1 MIPEKLREGD
11 EIRVIAPAR
20 SMAMLGQD
28 TIDIAKANLE
38 AMGLK
43 IGFGEHVM
51 ERDDF
56 VSSSI
61 ESRVSDLEEAFE
73 DKNVKGIL
81 TVIGGFN
88 SNQLLRYID
97 YEKIRN
103 NPKVFC
109 GYSDI
114 SILNNAFYSVA
125 GLVNYSGP
133 HFSTFGMKRGLGYTI
148 EYFKRCLFEEGPF
161 ALLQS
166 KEWSD
171 DEWFLDQEKREFIGN
186 SGYNIISGGEAVGE
200 IVGGN
205 LCTLNLLQGT
215 EFMPELSGRILFV
228 EDDLGTNPYLFDRD
242 LQSLLQQKGGDEL
255 AGVIIG
261 RFQKGS
267 GMKPELLDK
276 IIRRKEELE
285 GVPVI
290 ADASFGHTE
299 PKITFPIGGSAEL
312 SALEGNVRLKI
323 INH

>member
-11 EIRVIAPAR
+11 EIRVVAPAR
-20 SMAMLGQD
+20 NMAMLGQD

-43 IGFGEHVM
+43 ISFGEHVM
-51 ERDDF
+51 EKDDF

-61 ESRVSDLEEAFE
+61 KSRVSDLEEAFG
-73 DKNVKGIL
+73 DKDIKGIL

-97 YEKIRN
+97 YDKIKS

-109 GYSDI
+109 GYSDVT
-114 SILNNAFYSVA
+114 ILNNAFYSFA

-133 HFSTFGMKRGLGYTI
+133 HFSTFGMKKGLEYTI
-148 EYFKRCLFEEGPF
+148 EYFKKCLFEEKPF
-161 ALLQS
+161 AVEQS
-166 KEWSD
+166 NEWSD
-171 DEWFLDQEKREFIGN
+171 DAWFLDQERREFIKN
-186 SGYNIISGGEAVGE
+186 SGYKVLSGGEAVGE

-215 EFMPELSGRILFV
+215 EFMPELSGKILFV
-228 EDDLGTNPYLFDRD
+228 EDDSGTKQDTFDRD
-242 LQSLLQQKGGDEL
+242 LQSLLQQEGGDEL

-261 RFQKGS
+261 RFQKKS
-267 GMKPELLDK
+267 EMKPELLDK
-276 IIRRKEELE
+276 IIRTKEELE

-312 SALEGNVRLKI
+312 SALEGTVRLKI
-323 INH
+323 VKH

>member
-28 TIDIAKANLE
+28 TIDIAKANFE

-73 DKNVKGIL
+73 DKDVKGIL

-133 HFSTFGMKRGLGYTI
+133 HFSTFGMKRGLEYTI

-161 ALLQS
+161 AVLQS

>member
-73 DKNVKGIL
+73 DKDVKGIL

-97 YEKIRN
+97 YEKIKN

-133 HFSTFGMKRGLGYTI
+133 HFSTFGMKRGLEYTI

>member
-20 SMAMLGQD
+20 SMAMLGQE

-43 IGFGEHVM
+43 ISFGEHVM
-51 ERDDF
+51 EKDDF

-97 YEKIRN
+97 YEKIKN

-133 HFSTFGMKRGLGYTI
+133 HFSTFGMKRGLDYTI
-148 EYFKRCLFEEGPF
+148 EYFKRCLFEDGPF
-161 ALLQS
+161 PVLQS
-166 KEWSD
+166 NEWSD
-171 DEWFLDQEKREFIGN
+171 DEWFLGQEKREFIRN
-186 SGYNIISGGEAVGE
+186 PGYNVISGGEAVGE
-200 IVGGN
+200 SAGGN
-205 LCTLNLLQGT
+205 LCTLNLLHGT

-228 EDDLGTNPYLFDRD
+228 EDDLGTNPQTFDRD

-261 RFQKGS
+261 RFQKRS

-290 ADASFGHTE
+290 ADASLGHTE